1 MGLGTDDTPLFNGLY
16 EYATLAAG
24 ATLAGAELLLAGE
37 VDVAYVADGRFWPVE
52 VKWSEQARPAEL
64 KQIRK
69 YDNGRILTRSRHY
82 GTVHG
87 LPTTPLPLALLRW
100 PDCRGNPE

>member
-1 MGLGTDDTPLFNGLY
+1 MSAVRAPEITAQLV
-16 EYATLAAG
+16 EACVATHCARHFPTFYIKA
-24 ATLAGAELLLAGE
+24 AGE
-37 VDVAYVADGRFWPVE
+37 VDVAYVAEGRFWPVE